1 MTRTKFEDLS
11 PKEQLE
17 VAENFESNGITG
29 GTYGAD
35 DANESYRRDEN
46 GLEEMED
53 PSETGGFAPGKSP
66 EKKR

>member
-1 MTRTKFEDLS
+1 MSQKKFEDLS
-11 PKEQLE
+11 PSEQLE
-17 VAENFESNGITG
+17 VAKNFESNGITK

-53 PSETGGFAPGKSP
+53 PSQTGGFAPGKGP
-66 EKKR
+66 QKKK